1 MHAFVRRALQTAL
14 VTGGLVAVGAG
25 AASASEGLLG
35 DLGIDVPIDVSIDVS
50 NLGLAVL
57 GESTVVSNEESMVT
71 SPAPAAPVAPD
82 QPGDGGGSL
91 IGDIGISVPVTVP
104 VEVSNLGL
112 AVLGESSV
120 VSTEESMVASPAPAA
135 PVAPVQPS
143 DGGGSL
149 IGDIGISVPVTV
161 PVGVSNIG
169 VAVLGES
176 TVVSNEEST
185 VTSPAPAAP
194 AAPVQPGDG
203 GGSLIGKI
211 GIDIPVTIP
220 VNVGCLGLGILGD
233 VSVSCTTTT
242 ITTPT
247 DPTDPTGP
255 TGPTDPS
262 TPTTPTDRI
271 HPPVVVVTDAV
282 TPTTHDSVTFRS
294 AHNAHNVAATYSAAS
309 ESLPVTGTS
318 PFLGAFALLLLA
330 IGVTMLK
337 TRRTDRT
344 LT

>member
-57 GESTVVSNEESMVT
+57 GES
-71 SPAPAAPVAPD
+71 
-82 QPGDGGGSL
+82 
-91 IGDIGISVPVTVP
+91 
-104 VEVSNLGL
+104 
-112 AVLGESSV
+112 SV
-120 VSTEESMVASPAPAA
+120 VSTEESMVASPAPAAPVA

>member
-14 VTGGLVAVGAG
+14 VTGGLVSVGAG

-135 PVAPVQPS
+135 PVAPVAPVQPS
-143 DGGGSL
+143 HGGGSL

-176 TVVSNEEST
+176 TVVRMR
-185 VTSPAPAAP
+185 SP
-194 AAPVQPGDG
+194 
-203 GGSLIGKI
+203 
-211 GIDIPVTIP
+211 
-220 VNVGCLGLGILGD
+220 
-233 VSVSCTTTT
+233 
-242 ITTPT
+242 
-247 DPTDPTGP
+247 
-255 TGPTDPS
+255 
-262 TPTTPTDRI
+262 R
-271 HPPVVVVTDAV
+271 
-282 TPTTHDSVTFRS
+282 
-294 AHNAHNVAATYSAAS
+294 
-309 ESLPVTGTS
+309 
-318 PFLGAFALLLLA
+318 
-330 IGVTMLK
+330 
-337 TRRTDRT
+337 
-344 LT
+344 